1 MVLPLEGNEDSDFSG
16 VAARTKKGFAIIRKE
31 LNEMK
36 RSLDL
41 MRDYLSRQKK
51 DYTFYRKDLDE
62 RNEEFRKESEE
73 FSSKLVKIKVL
84 LSEFNTLRREI
95 VIQRDLG
102 KIETRIKVSCKKELI
117 SCKKEN
123 KKLREKLDAVLTRLD
138 ALENGEVLREY
149 PKGWAWNRGKEK
161 KKHSVLEILEE
172 DEKGEMY
179 ADGGEI
185 EKMNAHSEGRSKKLG
200 EKRVWT
206 AEELKAEVSDEGKVK
221 NASKRSSKKAKK
233 KKIARKEL
241 NKKR

>member
-138 ALENGEVLREY
+138 ALENVALRLKQKGTDVRPTCQEGVRNGRVVVEREGVLDPFRRNLGRIVSTLLLEKC
-149 PKGWAWNRGKEK
+149 PRG
-161 KKHSVLEILEE
+161 I
-172 DEKGEMY
+172 DT
-179 ADGGEI
+179 
-185 EKMNAHSEGRSKKLG
+185 R
-200 EKRVWT
+200 
-206 AEELKAEVSDEGKVK
+206 
-221 NASKRSSKKAKK
+221 
-233 KKIARKEL
+233 
-241 NKKR
+241 